1 MPADVAGGLAA
12 IQIDVGQEQLVTAHL
27 LKKYTVLIDRRVDAL
42 DVEVFSLCG
51 WVIECQ
57 PFERPHFGH
66 VSQEC

>member
-42 DVEVFSLCG
+42 DIQVFSLCS
-51 WVIECQ
+51 WAIECQ
-57 PFERPHFGH
+57 PFEWTYFRH
-66 VSQEC
+66 V

>member
-42 DVEVFSLCG
+42 DVEVFSFSG
-51 WVIECQ
+51 GIIECQ
-57 PFERPHFGH
+57 PFERTYFGY